1 MSNYVYEEPKY
12 LSFHVTLVS
21 AGGTKHYNG
30 TPLTNPVISVTYGPV
45 VGIYQEDENNIK
57 YNMGIDVGEGCWK
70 ATGSQTAVGSSLN
83 TIEVYHDKIKETL
96 VDKYNYGISG
106 KNIVHWN
113 IDTSEGTLTVNS
125 QPVVP
130 EVPGPGD

>member
-12 LSFHVTLVS
+12 LSFHVTLAS
-21 AGGTKHYNG
+21 AGGTKNYNG
-30 TPLTNPVISVTYGPV
+30 IPLTNPVISVTYGPV

-57 YNMGIDVGEGCWK
+57 YNMGVDVGEGCWK
-70 ATGSQTAVGSSLN
+70 ATGSQTEVGSSFN

-113 IDTSEGTLTVNS
+113 INTSEGTLTVKGV
-125 QPVVP
+125 PVVP
-130 EVPGPGD
+130 PVVP